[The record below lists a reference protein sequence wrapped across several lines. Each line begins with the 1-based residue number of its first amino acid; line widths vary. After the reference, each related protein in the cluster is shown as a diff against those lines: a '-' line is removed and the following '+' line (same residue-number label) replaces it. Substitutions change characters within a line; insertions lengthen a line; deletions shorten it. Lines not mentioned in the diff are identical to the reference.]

1 MARINLGKNCL
12 IIDRHYF
19 VAACFTGV
27 IEGKYLIDIYVA
39 TASNMKCISLVLD
52 DRDELKDALDVLNAL
67 IDEPE
72 ETC

>member
-52 DRDELKDALDVLNAL
+52 DRDELN
-67 IDEPE
+67 
-72 ETC
+72 

>member
-12 IIDRHYF
+12 IIDKNYF
-19 VAACFTGV
+19 IAACFTGV

-39 TASNMKCISLVLD
+39 TASNMTTISLVLD
-52 DRDELKDALDVLNAL
+52 DRDELNEALDALNAL
-67 IDEPE
+67 IDKPK